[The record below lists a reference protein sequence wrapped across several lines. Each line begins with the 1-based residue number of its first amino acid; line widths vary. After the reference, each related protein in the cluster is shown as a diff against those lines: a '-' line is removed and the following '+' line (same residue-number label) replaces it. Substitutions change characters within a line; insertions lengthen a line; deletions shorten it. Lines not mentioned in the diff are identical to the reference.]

1 MRRIARIV
9 RTAVCVLALA
19 MVPVVGVHADEIGGE
34 GFSVPGAPRPQPVTA
49 PPPAYVEI
57 ASRHLAAG
65 IGFHWGGGTLSFEGR
80 QHAFRV
86 TGVSLLDV
94 GAARLIG
101 EGAVENL
108 ERLSD
113 FEGRYVAVE
122 AAAAAGKGVSRRVL
136 RNEHGV
142 VIHLASDLTGVALTL
157 GAQGFQ
163 VALE

>member
-1 MRRIARIV
+1 MRRIARIA
-9 RTAVCVLALA
+9 RTAVFALALA
-19 MVPVVGVHADEIGGE
+19 TVPVVGVHADEIGGE
-34 GFSVPGAPRPQPVTA
+34 GFSVPQPVTA
-49 PPPAYVEI
+49 PPPAYVELQT
-57 ASRHLAAG
+57 RHVAAG
-65 IGFHWGGGTLSFEGR
+65 IGFHRGAGTLSFEGR

-94 GAARLIG
+94 GVARLIG

-113 FEGRYVAVE
+113 FEGTYVAVE
-122 AAAAAGKGVSRRVL
+122 AAAAAGRGVSRRVL

-142 VIHLASDLTGVALTL
+142 VIHLASDLTGVGLTL

>member
-1 MRRIARIV
+1 MRRIARIA
-9 RTAVCVLALA
+9 RTAIFALALA
-19 MVPVVGVHADEIGGE
+19 TVPVVGVHADEIGGE
-34 GFSVPGAPRPQPVTA
+34 GFSVPQPVTA
-49 PPPAYVEI
+49 PPPAYVELQT
-57 ASRHLAAG
+57 RHVAAG
-65 IGFHWGGGTLSFEGR
+65 IGFHRGAGTLSFEGR

-101 EGAVENL
+101 EGEVENL
-108 ERLSD
+108 ARLSD
-113 FEGRYVAVE
+113 FEGTYVAVE

-142 VIHLASDLTGVALTL
+142 VIRLASDLTGVGLSL

>member
-1 MRRIARIV
+1 MLRIAWIARL
-9 RTAVCVLALA
+9 AACALALA
-19 MVPVVGVHADEIGGE
+19 MVPAIGVHADEIGGE
-34 GFSVPGAPRPQPVTA
+34 GFSVPGPQPVTA
-49 PPPAYVEI
+49 PPPAYVELQT
-57 ASRHLAAG
+57 RHVAAG
-65 IGFHWGGGTLSFEGR
+65 IGFHRGAGTLSFEGR

-101 EGAVENL
+101 EGEVENL

-113 FEGRYVAVE
+113 FAGTYVAVE

-142 VIHLASDLTGVALTL
+142 VIRLASDLTGVGLSL

>member
-1 MRRIARIV
+1 MHRIAWI
-9 RTAVCVLALA
+9 ACAFALA
-19 MVPVVGVHADEIGGE
+19 MVPVVGVQADEIGGE
-34 GFSVPGAPRPQPVTA
+34 GFSVPGPAPVTA

-57 ASRHLAAG
+57 QSRVLAAG
-65 IGFHWGGGTLSFEGR
+65 VGFHWGGGTLSFEGR

-94 GAARLIG
+94 GVARLIG
-101 EGAVENL
+101 EGEVQNL

-142 VIHLASDLTGVALTL
+142 VIHLASDLTGVGLTL